1 MTKLFQKF
9 RHSIRKKS
17 SDQHSGKIVNQ
28 EFRSWFTK
36 YLKLKIKNKSWY
48 IHDIFEPVSSTQVR
62 LPLLMLLLLAIL
74 IFWYFDILTFSS
86 ITVVA
91 IHKDVS
97 SIRIFK
103 LHTCVLFIIY
113 FSVLKPKSEPI
124 DKIFIENQLAI
135 KTNNSQIRNSLSN
148 QMLAFKNWSVY
159 FSCALGYIRFQQPHH
174 NKKLWFNVTLLD

>member
-9 RHSIRKKS
+9 RYSIRKKS

-28 EFRSWFTK
+28 EFRSWSTK

-48 IHDIFEPVSSTQVR
+48 IHDIFEPVSSTQVQ

-103 LHTCVLFIIY
+103 LHTCVLFIIIP
-113 FSVLKPKSEPI
+113 FLLPKAKTDLI
-124 DKIFIENQLAI
+124 NKIFIENQLAI
-135 KTNNSQIRNSLSN
+135 KTNQLTDS
-148 QMLAFKNWSVY
+148 
-159 FSCALGYIRFQQPHH
+159 
-174 NKKLWFNVTLLD
+174 

>member
-9 RHSIRKKS
+9 RYSIRKKS
-17 SDQHSGKIVNQ
+17 SDQHSGKTVNQ
-28 EFRSWFTK
+28 EFRSWSTK

-48 IHDIFEPVSSTQVR
+48 IHDIFEPVSSTQVQ
-62 LPLLMLLLLAIL
+62 LSLLMLLSLAIL

-103 LHTCVLFIIY
+103 LHTCVLFIIIP
-113 FSVLKPKSEPI
+113 FLLPKAKTDLI
-124 DKIFIENQLAI
+124 NKIFIENQLAI
-135 KTNNSQIRNSLSN
+135 KTNQLTDS
-148 QMLAFKNWSVY
+148 
-159 FSCALGYIRFQQPHH
+159 
-174 NKKLWFNVTLLD
+174 